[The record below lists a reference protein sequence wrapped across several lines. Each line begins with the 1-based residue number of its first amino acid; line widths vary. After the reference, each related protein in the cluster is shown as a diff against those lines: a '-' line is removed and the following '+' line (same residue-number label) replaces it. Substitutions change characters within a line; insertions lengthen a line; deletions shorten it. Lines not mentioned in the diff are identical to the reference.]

1 MSRREYRRR
10 ASLGKCHRGGRC
22 RWVRGVPAD
31 RPASVASLSALLA
44 VSRPQ
49 TSQATPPT
57 REQRLRCVLCHLTCL
72 HPKHHVAHPFLWHDV
87 RSGVVFDRGCH
98 QCEHVSMPLVSLV
111 HNPGA
116 EVPPTPP
123 LSYFAAVDLQVNRA
137 AARDLYPVPACG
149 CGVLLALRRR
159 PPGATPSRPRPVRVR
174 PGVRILCIG
183 IIIFL
188 STRPTEHS
196 MHLRS
201 RTDAGLGALS
211 AASGTPRVP
220 CSSQSRQSFRST
232 AVRCPAPYAVV
243 RVVSQMISMEPT
255 RLRIAWLTSRFLRDA
270 P

>member
-57 REQRLRCVLCHLTCL
+57 REQRLRCILCHLTCL

-149 CGVLLALRRR
+149 CGVLLARLRRPR
-159 PPGATPSRPRPVRVR
+159 RPRTADPGPR
-174 PGVRILCIG
+174 PAGVRILF
-183 IIIFL
+183 IIFL

-211 AASGTPRVP
+211 AASGILARVP
-220 CSSQSRQSFRST
+220 CSSQSRQSDPQRCGARHHTRS
-232 AVRCPAPYAVV
+232 CGL
-243 RVVSQMISMEPT
+243 SHK
-255 RLRIAWLTSRFLRDA
+255 
-270 P
+270 

>member
-10 ASLGKCHRGGRC
+10 ANLGKCHRGGRC

-57 REQRLRCVLCHLTCL
+57 REQRLRCVLCLLTCL
-72 HPKHHVAHPFLWHDV
+72 HPKHHVAHPFVWHDV

-111 HNPGA
+111 HRHNPGA

-149 CGVLLALRRR
+149 CGVLLALAP
-159 PPGATPSRPRPVRVR
+159 PPGAGGEPGTRVPRTPPGCTSGPRPA
-174 PGVRILCIG
+174 GVRILI
-183 IIIFL
+183 L
-188 STRPTEHS
+188 
-196 MHLRS
+196 
-201 RTDAGLGALS
+201 
-211 AASGTPRVP
+211 
-220 CSSQSRQSFRST
+220 
-232 AVRCPAPYAVV
+232 
-243 RVVSQMISMEPT
+243 
-255 RLRIAWLTSRFLRDA
+255 
-270 P
+270 

>member
-49 TSQATPPT
+49 TPQATPPT
-57 REQRLRCVLCHLTCL
+57 REQRLRCVLCLFTCL
-72 HPKHHVAHPFLWHDV
+72 DPKHHVAHPFVWHDV

-98 QCEHVSMPLVSLV
+98 QFEHVSMPLVSLV
-111 HNPGA
+111 HQTGA
-116 EVPPTPP
+116 EV
-123 LSYFAAVDLQVNRA
+123 D
-137 AARDLYPVPACG
+137 
-149 CGVLLALRRR
+149 
-159 PPGATPSRPRPVRVR
+159 ATLHRVEVPSRPRRSADASGPPASSRCARLFNGNCIMIIDFPVHA
-174 PGVRILCIG
+174 
-183 IIIFL
+183 
-188 STRPTEHS
+188 RPTEHS

-211 AASGTPRVP
+211 AASGWYSRVP
-220 CSSQSRQSFRST
+220 CSSQSRQSDPQ
-232 AVRCPAPYAVV
+232 RCGTDPAPYAVV